1 MSHWH
6 WVSARGK
13 VIDADSPLA
22 GTSRPRISGPHWSEL
37 LGETFSV
44 VTTWPVLLVSV
55 KFWLVWS
62 PAGAAASPPA
72 VLPPAG
78 AAGAG
83 AAVFAAA
90 GAAALLV
97 VAPLL
102 QPAMASAEANNAP
115 VR

>member
-22 GTSRPRISGPHWSEL
+22 RTSRPRMSGPHWSEL
-37 LGETFSV
+37 LGETASV

-72 VLPPAG
+72 ALPG
-78 AAGAG
+78 AAGAAG

-97 VAPLL
+97 VAALL
-102 QPAMASAEANNAP
+102 Q
-115 VR
+115 